1 MKREGERNSR
11 TLRPKNLRFFSLIFT
26 TKLYIQMS
34 KKRIF
39 FSLRVVKFTK
49 ENMKTVALGRM

>member
-39 FSLRVVKFTK
+39 FSLRVVKFTR